1 MFKKNET
8 LGQGKNASEYE
19 NEGLAT
25 VGDAILKFVLTDIL
39 SKKGTETKGEITK
52 NRFALENNLVL
63 HRLMKEEGLI
73 DYAYNEWHFHKDSNI
88 PDHEKVVDKKH
99 DPYVEAIVGAVYYD
113 SDYATTRDLILGW
126 LLPLLEK
133 YKKKD

>member
-1 MFKKNET
+1 MEK
-8 LGQGKNASEYE
+8 
-19 NEGLAT
+19 
-25 VGDAILKFVLTDIL
+25 
-39 SKKGTETKGEITK
+39 
-52 NRFALENNLVL
+52 
-63 HRLMKEEGLI
+63 EGLI

-88 PDHEKVVDKKH
+88 PEHEKVVDKKH